1 MYQNDGR
8 CNGHLG
14 NTDHLRTISRADHK
28 KTLWILL
35 RKSNFSRPDSLRARK
50 ISEIVWTG
58 KIPMNI
64 FSESTYS
71 FLNFF
76 EIRKEKFKNSQFLV
90 LFSRLLA
97 SILSGAVL
105 FHQMVIS
112 QSKTYMKLNGWLRE
126 KFGRGKLSLRVQ
138 NL

>member
-1 MYQNDGR
+1 
-8 CNGHLG
+8 
-14 NTDHLRTISRADHK
+14 
-28 KTLWILL
+28 
-35 RKSNFSRPDSLRARK
+35 
-50 ISEIVWTG
+50 
-58 KIPMNI
+58 MNI

-138 NL
+138 NLSNFNTQRLHIRMLLSDVLMNKKILVLKIRDFNPLLDK